1 MRSINDRGIRIN
13 NRILTIFTADHD
25 IEEIDI
31 NMNVFSM
38 FIYDD
43 FVEFY

>member
-1 MRSINDRGIRIN
+1 MRSINDRGI
-13 NRILTIFTADHD
+13 RILTIFTADHD